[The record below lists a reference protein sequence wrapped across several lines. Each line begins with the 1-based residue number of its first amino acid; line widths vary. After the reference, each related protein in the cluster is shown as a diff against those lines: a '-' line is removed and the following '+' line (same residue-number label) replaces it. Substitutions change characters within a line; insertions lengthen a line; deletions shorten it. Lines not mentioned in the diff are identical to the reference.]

1 MTCFPPA
8 DTTTPTCC
16 KGAGVELHATNFL
29 IKFQRFQ
36 VCPPLDPFCL
46 DRFDTRV
53 TQSDIDEALRLM
65 RQSKVSLNK

>member
-1 MTCFPPA
+1 MDVKLDAIHFAQIQMFKVVPP
-8 DTTTPTCC
+8 P
-16 KGAGVELHATNFL
+16 K
-29 IKFQRFQ
+29 II
-36 VCPPLDPFCL
+36 CL